1 MAPDFHA
8 AAASLLAN
16 AQQLAANG
24 SPSPATAANP
34 GVSGTPPTPTA
45 VAPTTPPA
53 NGPAQGVPSH
63 VPYERVQELSHVNG
77 QLRDQLAAR
86 DAELAALRA
95 SASAPPAPTDP
106 AALAAAALRQV
117 QEMRQE
123 QAIAAALNGGTV
135 DQRNAVQAT
144 MTRFPGMSAPEAVA
158 FARMSVPQ
166 AFQAMPPAPP
176 AVQAPG
182 FTAPPPAQAERDR
195 ALMAD
200 HTANPFER
208 EAAINRNFRGLA
220 ESLVSKARAL
230 QG

>member
-8 AAASLLAN
+8 AAASLLAPHV
-16 AQQLAANG
+16 AAAG

-34 GVSGTPPTPTA
+34 GVTGTPPAPTA
-45 VAPTTPPA
+45 AATTTPPA
-53 NGPAQGVPSH
+53 NGPGQGVPSQ

-77 QLRDQLAAR
+77 QLRAQLEAR
-86 DAELAALRA
+86 EAELAALRA
-95 SASAPPAPTDP
+95 SASAPPATTDP

-144 MTRFPGMSAPEAVA
+144 MTRFPGMTASEAVA

-166 AFQAMPPAPP
+166 AFQSLPAAPP
-176 AVQAPG
+176 TVQAPG

-195 ALMAD
+195 AIMAD
-200 HTANPFER
+200 PSANPFER
-208 EAAINRNFRGLA
+208 EAAINRSFHSLA
-220 ESLVSKARAL
+220 ASMVTKAVAL